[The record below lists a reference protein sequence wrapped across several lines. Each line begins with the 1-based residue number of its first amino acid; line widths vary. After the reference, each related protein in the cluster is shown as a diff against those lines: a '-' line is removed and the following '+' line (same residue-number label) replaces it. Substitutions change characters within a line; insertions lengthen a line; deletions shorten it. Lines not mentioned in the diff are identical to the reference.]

1 MNMNNVRILLIGFT
15 TVLATILGG
24 STIAH
29 AQRHMLVL
37 IDASGSMTTPRV
49 NDAQN
54 PTRFDAAKARAK
66 SQITDQARQ
75 GLDAVAVYTFSD
87 FTATPQTAGF
97 VDPNVAL
104 STITG
109 LDLFTVGG
117 GNTPLAG
124 SVCDAVDVLVADAAP
139 TKILGLTSDGEE
151 NSTPVGHNCQGPFST
166 TGPPNYSNGSWQQ
179 LVTNYVVDHNIN
191 VYVDLFNPG
200 PIISLAARA
209 SIAAADPEAEITA
222 KTRLI
227 AAVAAI
233 AAGDEPPTLEEF
245 FDELARESGGRLTI
259 DNDDAP
265 QLPVFADFNG
275 NSCVDRSDALLVA
288 RAFGHTG
295 LPQDNPLDLNAD
307 GKVGFADY
315 ALALGAFTP
324 GGCGT
329 ADPYVPRAPVVCHGG
344 APVVIDGKSIEG
356 GGITIDVHGVCAI
369 VIKNSLIVSGQNAI
383 KILGTAVVTVDNS
396 VIVGENAVL
405 SSQGV
410 TFLSAANSVF
420 HGARNIT
427 GAFVLV
433 DRGGNTF
440 E

>member
-1 MNMNNVRILLIGFT
+1 MNNVRILLIGFT
-15 TVLATILGG
+15 TVLATMLAG
-24 STIAH
+24 STTAH

-49 NDAQN
+49 NDPVN
-54 PTRFDAAKARAK
+54 PTRFDAAKSRAK

-87 FTATPQTAGF
+87 FSATPQTAGF

-104 STITG
+104 ATITA

-117 GNTPLAG
+117 GSTPLAG
-124 SVCDAVDVLVADAAP
+124 SVCDAVDVLVTDGAP

-151 NSTPVGHNCQGPFST
+151 NSTPIGHNCQGPFST
-166 TGPPNYSNGSWQQ
+166 TGPPNYSTGSWQQ
-179 LVTNYVVDHNIN
+179 LVTNYVIDHNIN

-200 PIISLAARA
+200 PIVSLAARA
-209 SIAAADPEAEITA
+209 SIAATDPEAEITA

-259 DNDDAP
+259 DSDDAP

-288 RAFGHTG
+288 RAFGQTG
-295 LPQDNPLDLNAD
+295 APQDNPLDLNAD

-329 ADPYVPRAPVVCHGG
+329 ADPYVARAPVVCHGG
-344 APVVIDGKSIEG
+344 APVVIDGKSIES
-356 GGITIDVHGVCAI
+356 GGITVDSRGACVII
-369 VIKNSLIVSGQNAI
+369 IKNSLIVSGQNAI
-383 KILGTAVVTVDNS
+383 NILGTAAIVVDNS
-396 VIVGENAVL
+396 ILVGENAVV
-405 SSQGV
+405 SSAGA
-410 TFLSAANSVF
+410 TLLSAANTVF
-420 HGARNIT
+420 HGRRLVT
-427 GAFVLV
+427 GALAYI
-433 DRGGNTF
+433 DRGGNTW